1 MLNFFLLILIVI
13 LFFNMFLY
21 FDLLFRQR
29 HGPWLSN
36 PWLPRQALRMWD
48 VTSLGG
54 KEADLVHEV
63 EKYRLDIVGPTTTLK
78 VGWTLEL
85 GEM

>member
-1 MLNFFLLILIVI
+1 
-13 LFFNMFLY
+13 MFLY

-29 HGPWLSN
+29 QGPWLSN

-63 EKYRLDIVGPTTTLK
+63 EKYRLDIVGPTTTHGMSSEGGLDTR
-78 VGWTLEL
+78 VG
-85 GEM
+85 